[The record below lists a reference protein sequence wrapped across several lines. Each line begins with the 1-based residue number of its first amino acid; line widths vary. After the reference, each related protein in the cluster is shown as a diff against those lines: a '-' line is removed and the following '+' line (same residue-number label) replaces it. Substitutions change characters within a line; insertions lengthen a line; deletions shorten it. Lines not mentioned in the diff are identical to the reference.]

1 MRGQGEGYTEEGG
14 QRAVFVK
21 VRRAFTVGAVVF
33 LLFLFIVPSLYL
45 KDKCAVLNGL
55 CDRVLTGDQAAYEAL
70 KQRYEAMRSRAELF
84 LDHKVMDDATR
95 PLELMGVYLDA
106 EDSLSLFAA
115 AAEFRQALD
124 CILAIETGDLRL
136 LL

>member
-1 MRGQGEGYTEEGG
+1 M
-14 QRAVFVK
+14 FVK
-21 VRRAFTVGAVVF
+21 VRRVFTVLSILF

-45 KDKCAVLNGL
+45 KDQCWALNQL
-55 CDRVLTGDQAAYEAL
+55 CDQVVTGDKAAYGAL
-70 KQRYEAMRSRAELF
+70 KKRYEAMRRRAELF

-95 PLELMGVYLDA
+95 PLELMGVYLDVD
-106 EDSLSLFAA
+106 DSPSLLAA

-124 CILAIETGDLRL
+124 CMLAIETGDLRL